1 MYEKSYAQK
10 FIKYNII
17 FNPIYLWY
25 SYSQRT
31 TFRSLGL
38 HERVIHTMNIKSK
51 NKRIIKIS
59 FLLLLSIMSVIVGTS
74 LCNATAKSQEWTLE
88 SMRSLLSNTESKNC
102 IICKHLNL
110 YSNEDNLGIICLN
123 DDESYH
129 VGINRYDDYGNLIT
143 KKNTSSQMLYAP
155 ANSLR
160 KGVQI
165 TTDTN
170 RGYAKVDISLAENK
184 NIDMQKATYTCCTDC
199 LSKLQEEYYSQE
211 PYDIVVLNY
220 KTKEVRLLSPN
231 LLSFLI
237 GDFYVSF
244 EQRASVGETEISDVD
259 LLIFYCPERYQ

>member
-1 MYEKSYAQK
+1 M
-10 FIKYNII
+10 
-17 FNPIYLWY
+17 L
-25 SYSQRT
+25 
-31 TFRSLGL
+31 
-38 HERVIHTMNIKSK
+38 TMNIRSK
-51 NKRIIKIS
+51 NKRTIKTL
-59 FLLLLSIMSVIVGTS
+59 FGVLLCFVSVIAGTS
-74 LCNATAKSQEWTLE
+74 LCNAMSKSREWTLE

-102 IICKHLNL
+102 IICKQLNL

-129 VGINRYDDYGNLIT
+129 VGINRYDDYGNLI
-143 KKNTSSQMLYAP
+143 KKKDTSMQMLFAP
-155 ANSLR
+155 ANDLR

-170 RGYAKVDISLAENK
+170 RGYAKVDISLEESK
-184 NIDMQKATYTCCTDC
+184 NIDMQKATDNCCADC

-220 KTKEVRLLSPN
+220 KTKEIRLLSPD
-231 LLSFLI
+231 LLSFLL

-244 EQRASVGETEISDVD
+244 EQRTSGGETEISDVD